1 MVKIILDPNLFECD
15 PIADEQYQ
23 MEHCQ
28 YLISCIQFL
37 DDYCNVILDAY
48 HGAPYF
54 FSYNPFSKPPITN
67 AHYVKIRYN
76 EMQKSIQK
84 IINKESNFIDISN
97 AKKAIIIK
105 GFNFVDDSKCR
116 DAFLDY
122 LETQID
128 NTENCFIILGMG
140 NNTHSVVIEFNG
152 TETSFPAIINPQY
165 DCSNRVVEIL
175 APPQDESVMFPGKT
189 ACSGLND
196 SFNKEAKRKHL
207 DSTDK
212 ISIMRKYGIKF
223 ASRNRYIKN
232 EKMTKSN
239 SQYVVFIHKNGEFAI
254 SIDQEHGGLEVF
266 KKSGRTK
273 KYRGRKESSFTH
285 IGEYSYA
292 GIETKKAEPTNHIL
306 YD

>member
-1 MVKIILDPNLFECD
+1 MIKIILDPNLFECD
-15 PIADEQYQ
+15 PNANELYQ

-37 DDYCNVILDAY
+37 DDCCDVTLDAY
-48 HGAPYF
+48 QGAPYF

-67 AHYVKIRYN
+67 AHYVKVRYN
-76 EMQKSIQK
+76 EIQKSIQR
-84 IINKESNFIDISN
+84 IINKEITFIDISN
-97 AKKAIIIK
+97 SKKAIIIK
-105 GFNFVDDSKCR
+105 NFSFIDDSQCR

-128 NTENCFIILGMG
+128 NIENCFIILGMR
-140 NNTHSVVIEFNG
+140 NNPNQVEIEFNG
-152 TETSFPAIINPQY
+152 TETTLPAIINPQY
-165 DCSNRVVEIL
+165 DCSNRVVDIL
-175 APPQDESVMFPGKT
+175 APPQDESDMFPGKT
-189 ACSGLND
+189 ACLGLND
-196 SFNKEAKRKHL
+196 SFIKEAKQKHL
-207 DSTDK
+207 NSTDK
-212 ISIMRKYGIKF
+212 ISIMRKYGIEF

-232 EKMTKSN
+232 DKMAKSN
-239 SQYVVFIHKNGEFAI
+239 SQYVVFIHRNGEFAI

-273 KYRGRKESSFTH
+273 KHREGKESSFTH

-292 GIETKKAEPTNHIL
+292 GDQTKKAEPTNHIL

>member
-1 MVKIILDPNLFECD
+1 MIKIILDPNLFECD
-15 PIADEQYQ
+15 PNADELYQ

-28 YLISCIQFL
+28 YLISCIQFIN
-37 DDYCNVILDAY
+37 DYCDVILDIY
-48 HGAPYF
+48 QGAPYY
-54 FSYNPFSKPPITN
+54 FSYNPYIKPPITN
-67 AHYVKIRYN
+67 SHY
-76 EMQKSIQK
+76 IQLK
-84 IINKESNFIDISN
+84 YKEILKNIQRIINRNIQPEVSSGTTRTLQLKDFNFINNSLCKDT
-97 AKKAIIIK
+97 
-105 GFNFVDDSKCR
+105 
-116 DAFLDY
+116 FLDY

-128 NTENCFIILGMG
+128 SIDNSIIILGMERKS
-140 NNTHSVVIEFNG
+140 NQVVIEFNG
-152 TETSFPAIINPQY
+152 TETPVTAIINPQY
-165 DCSNRVVEIL
+165 DCSNRVVDIL

-196 SFNKEAKRKHL
+196 SFIKETKQKHL

-212 ISIMRKYGIKF
+212 ISIMRKYGIEF

-239 SQYVVFIHKNGEFAI
+239 SQYVVFIHRNGEFAI

-273 KYRGRKESSFTH
+273 KHHGGKESSFTH

-292 GIETKKAEPTNHIL
+292 GIENKKAEPTNHIL

>member
-15 PIADEQYQ
+15 PNADEQYQ

-37 DDYCNVILDAY
+37 DDCCDVILDAY
-48 HGAPYF
+48 QGAPYF
-54 FSYNPFSKPPITN
+54 FSYNPFLKPPITN

-76 EMQKSIQK
+76 EIQKSIQR
-84 IINKESNFIDISN
+84 IINKKLTIIDISN
-97 AKKAIIIK
+97 SKRAIIIK
-105 GFNFVDDSKCR
+105 DFSFVNNSQCR

-128 NTENCFIILGMG
+128 NIEICFIILGIG
-140 NNTHSVVIEFNG
+140 NNPHQVVIEFNG
-152 TETSFPAIINPQY
+152 TETSLPAIINPLY
-165 DCSNRVVEIL
+165 DCSNRVVDIL
-175 APPQDESVMFPGKT
+175 APPQDESDMFPGKT

-196 SFNKEAKRKHL
+196 SFNKEAKQKHL

-212 ISIMRKYGIKF
+212 VSIMRKYGIEF
-223 ASRNRYIKN
+223 TSRNRYIKN

-239 SQYVVFIHKNGEFAI
+239 SQYVVFIHRNGEFAI

-266 KKSGRTK
+266 KKSGKTK
-273 KYRGRKESSFTH
+273 KHRGGKESSFTH